1 MIDLSTEFAG
11 LQLRNPTALASGIL
25 GVTRDSLKYVV
36 QHGAGACVIKSISKE
51 ERKGHDAPNMHGI
64 EGGFMNAVGYS
75 NAGWEA
81 SKEEFSN
88 LKEVGAPV
96 IASIIGK
103 DAEEFGFMA
112 ERFVSDEFDAVEAV
126 LSCPHTPGYGT
137 LAGQG
142 TPQAT
147 AEITREIRK
156 RTKLPLFI
164 KVSPDSQPIG
174 EIAKAAE
181 AEGADGITATN
192 TMGPGMNL
200 NIDARKPI
208 LHFGVGGVSGPALRP
223 IAARCI
229 ADIYRSVR
237 IPIMGVGGVTTGR
250 DAIEFMMLGASAV
263 QIGTGIYFRGVDVF
277 QKVADEMREWM
288 EREGC
293 ESVKELIGCA
303 HTV

>member
-11 LQLRNPTALASGIL
+11 LKLANPTVLASGIL

-36 QHGAGACVIKSISKE
+36 HQGAGACVIKSISKE

-75 NAGWEA
+75 NAGWKA
-81 SKEEFSN
+81 SKEEFSG

-103 DAEEFGFMA
+103 DAQEFAFMA
-112 ERFVSDEFDAVEAV
+112 EHFLSDEFAAVEAV

-142 TPQAT
+142 TPEST

-174 EIAKAAE
+174 EIVKAAE
-181 AEGADGITATN
+181 AEGADGITAVN
-192 TMGPGMNL
+192 TMGPGIQL
-200 NIDARKPI
+200 NIEARAPV
-208 LHFGVGGVSGPALRP
+208 LHFGRGGVSGPALRP

-229 ADIYRSVR
+229 SDIYQSVK
-237 IPIMGVGGVTTGR
+237 IPIMGVGGVTTGH

-263 QIGTGIYFRGVDVF
+263 QIGTAIYYRGLDVF
-277 QKVADEMREWM
+277 RHITDEMSEWM
-288 EREGC
+288 EREGFS
-293 ESVKELIGCA
+293 SVKELIGIA
-303 HTV
+303 HV

>member
-1 MIDLSTEFAG
+1 MSASLRTTFAG
-11 LQLRNPTALASGIL
+11 LTLANPTVLASGIL

-36 QHGAGACVIKSISKE
+36 QNGAGACVIKSISRE

-75 NAGWEA
+75 NPGWEVA
-81 SKEEFSN
+81 REEFSG
-88 LKEVGAPV
+88 LREVGAPV

-103 DAEEFGFMA
+103 DAEEFAFMA
-112 ERFVSDEFDAVEAV
+112 EHFLSPEFSGVEVV

-142 TPQAT
+142 TPEAT
-147 AEITREIRK
+147 AEITRKVREK
-156 RTKLPLFI
+156 TKLPLFV

-181 AEGADGITATN
+181 AEGADGITAVN
-192 TMGPGMNL
+192 TMGPGIHL

-208 LHFGVGGVSGPALRP
+208 LHFGRGGVSGPALRP

-229 ADIYRSVR
+229 SDIYQSVK

-250 DAIEFMMLGASAV
+250 DAIEFIMLGASAV
-263 QIGTGIYFRGVDVF
+263 QMGTAIYFRGLDVF
-277 QKVADEMREWM
+277 KKVTDEMTAWM
-288 EREGC
+288 EREGVA
-293 ESVKELIGCA
+293 SVSELIGSA
-303 HTV
+303 HR